1 MAVRSAR
8 AALFA
13 NRATEMRK
21 ILYTT
26 AHALPETDIGYDLGR
41 STSNNLRFEEVL
53 DDTLVAELR
62 QMSIGYGTTSG
73 NDLLRAA
80 IADNVGVQADQVLT
94 TNGAIGALHLA
105 VFCLCD
111 HGDEVVTVTPGFP
124 ATFDIIQS
132 LGATLSPLALRFDHG
147 YRLDVERL
155 VALLSER
162 TKLVLMISPHNP
174 SGVTTGPEIMAPLL
188 DAMGARSPQAY
199 LLLDETFREA
209 TYGAHPAQPSGA
221 AMSERVLS
229 VSSLSK
235 AHGAPGLR
243 LGWITCSDPAL
254 LAHLKVGKGKTAIS
268 GSILDERLG
277 ARILADSQEILRDRN
292 ARLGVALAA
301 VEAWV
306 AENAELVEW
315 VRPHAGG
322 MCCVRLKKSVWDD
335 AGVERFYRLAAARQ
349 ITLAAGDRFLDE
361 RRVFRLG
368 FGALPIAT
376 FERALD
382 ALEDTCRTA
391 AEG

>member
-1 MAVRSAR
+1 
-8 AALFA
+8 
-13 NRATEMRK
+13 MRK

-26 AHALPETDIGYDLGR
+26 ANALPETDVGFDLGR

>member
-1 MAVRSAR
+1 
-8 AALFA
+8 
-13 NRATEMRK
+13 MRK

-26 AHALPETDIGYDLGR
+26 AHALPETDVGYDLGR

-53 DDTLVAELR
+53 DDALVAELR
-62 QMSIGYGTTSG
+62 QTSVGYGTTSG

-80 IADNVGVQADQVLT
+80 IADNVGLHADQVLT

-124 ATFDIIQS
+124 ATFDIIQA
-132 LGATLSPLALRFDHG
+132 LGAALNPLVLRFDDG
-147 YRLDVERL
+147 YRVDVEGL
-155 VALLSER
+155 APLLNER

-174 SGVTTGPEIMAPLL
+174 SGVTTSPEIMASVL
-188 DAMGARSPQAY
+188 DVMGARSPQAY

-209 TYGAHPAQPSGA
+209 TYGAQPAEPSGA
-221 AMSERVLS
+221 TMSERVLS

-243 LGWITCSDPAL
+243 LGWIICSDPEL

-277 ARILADSQEILRDRN
+277 ARILADADAILRDRN

-301 VEAWV
+301 VEAWM
-306 AENAELVEW
+306 AKNAELVEW
-315 VRPHAGG
+315 VRTDAGG
-322 MCCVRLKKSVWDD
+322 MCCVRLKKSAWDD
-335 AGVERFYRLAAARQ
+335 AGVERFYRLAAARR

-382 ALEDTCRTA
+382 ALEDTCRSA

>member
-1 MAVRSAR
+1 
-8 AALFA
+8 
-13 NRATEMRK
+13 MRK
-21 ILYTT
+21 ILYTS
-26 AHALPETDIGYDLGR
+26 AHTLPETDIGYDLGR
-41 STSNNLRFEEVL
+41 STSNNLRFDEVL
-53 DDTLVAELR
+53 DDALIAELR
-62 QMSIGYGTTSG
+62 QTSVGYGSTSG
-73 NDLLRAA
+73 NDELRAA
-80 IADNVGVQADQVLT
+80 IADNVGLRADQVLT

-124 ATFDIIQS
+124 ATFDIIQA
-132 LGATLSPLALRFDHG
+132 LGATLSPLALRFDDG
-147 YRLDVERL
+147 YRLDVEAL
-155 VALLSER
+155 GALLSER

-174 SGVTTGPEIMAPLL
+174 SGVTMDPEIMASVL

-209 TYGAHPAQPSGA
+209 AYGVHPAAPSGA
-221 AMSERVLS
+221 TMSDRVLS

-243 LGWITCSDPAL
+243 LGWITCSDPEL
-254 LAHLKVGKGKTAIS
+254 LAHLKVGKGKTAIC

-277 ARILADSQEILRDRN
+277 ARILADSQAILRDRN

-306 AENAELVEW
+306 VENAELVEW
-315 VRPHAGG
+315 VRPDAGG

-335 AGVERFYRLAAARQ
+335 SSVERFYRLAAARQ

-382 ALEDTCRTA
+382 ALADTCRSA
-391 AEG
+391 WREKIESR